1 MADRF
6 RDFTSGPSTRA
17 RHGAPSSLLP
27 RCRAML
33 ALMMLCGSEA
43 GAIIT
48 GTPLMNSQRSGWK
61 RCHRS
66 NASTVRGS
74 SLSGFAFATLQH
86 PLGARHLARAV
97 LGQRVAQCQRQGFE
111 RGLGAVVVVLAA
123 QHVDVERH
131 PAGDGERLEE
141 VGQVLGRDL
150 ADHLAPEAEAHLGP
164 GPAREVDH
172 GPRQRLVE
180 RRVGVAETADAAT
193 VAERSV
199 ERLAERQRAVLG
211 GVVVVDLEVA
221 LAGQLEVEPG
231 VLGQA
236 GQHVVEE
243 AEPGLD
249 LRPAVAVEGE
259 ADADRGLVGAP
270 LDGRLAP
277 VVAGQV
283 GEVRLLAHGTI
294 CAISKTTM
302 SVPPRSL
309 TARISAGRS
318 ARGTAAFSAKPAS
331 WCSGAMVGSRMLGST
346 VSTSSSRSLLTLSS
360 TITRF
365 RASSTERARTT
376 RCSIRARFS
385 GCSSERSQA

>member
-1 MADRF
+1 M
-6 RDFTSGPSTRA
+6 A
-17 RHGAPSSLLP
+17 RHGVPSSLLP

-33 ALMMLCGSEA
+33 DLMMLCGSEA
-43 GAIIT
+43 GAIMT
-48 GTPLMNSQRSGWK
+48 GTPAMNSQRSGWNG
-61 RCHRS
+61 CHRS

-74 SLSGFAFATLQH
+74 SLAGFAFATLQH

-97 LGQRVAQCQRQGFE
+97 LGQRIAQRERQGLE

-131 PAGDGERLEE
+131 AAGDGERLEE

-150 ADHLAPEAEAHLGP
+150 ADRLAPEPQADLGP
-164 GPAREVDH
+164 GPAGEVDH
-172 GPRQRLVE
+172 GTRQGLVE
-180 RRVGVAETADAAT
+180 RRVGVAEAADAAP
-193 VAERSV
+193 VAERLV
-199 ERLAERQRAVLG
+199 ERLAERQGAVLG
-211 GVVVVDLEVA
+211 GVVVVHFEVA

-231 VLGQA
+231 VLRQA

-243 AEPGLD
+243 AEAGLD
-249 LRPAVAVEGE
+249 LRPAVAVEGK
-259 ADADRGLVGAP
+259 AQPDRGLVGAP

-277 VVAGQV
+277 VVAHQV
-283 GEVRLLAHGTI
+283 GEVLLLAHGTI
-294 CAISKTTM
+294 CAIWKTTM

-309 TARISAGRS
+309 TARIRAGRS
-318 ARGTAAFSAKPAS
+318 ACGTAAFTAKPAS

-346 VSTSSSRSLLTLSS
+346 ASTSSSRSLLTLSS

-376 RCSIRARFS
+376 RCSIRARLS